1 MTMSCD
7 DTGTSGVRRFEVFT
21 GAGRRRDWP
30 DDAKLAIVAE
40 SYSGLESVSAV
51 ARRHALCPSQLFT
64 WRRLLRAHL
73 PSQGLAP
80 PQTSAFA
87 PAVIS
92 DDEPDRHLPTTRPA
106 RQPRR
111 MDGFAI
117 EVDIDGVVVRV
128 SRDADV
134 SLIAAVI
141 EAVRATP

>member
-7 DTGTSGVRRFEVFT
+7 DTGTSSVRRCEVFT

-30 DDAKLAIVAE
+30 DDVKLAIVAE

-51 ARRHALCPSQLFT
+51 ARRFALCPSQLFT
-64 WRRLLRAHL
+64 WRRLLRGHL

-80 PQTSAFA
+80 AQRSAFV

-92 DDEPDRHLPTTRPA
+92 DDEPDQHLQTARPA
-106 RQPRR
+106 RKPRR
-111 MDGFAI
+111 TDGFAI

-141 EAVRATP
+141 EAVRAAP